1 MHSFLFI
8 IFWLSILLVASSY
21 FLYPLV
27 IWLIGKMFPFS
38 PKRKEIFPQVSV
50 IIPAYNEEN
59 SIEKKVR
66 NTLELEYPQDKMEIL
81 VGSDGSTDK
90 TSEIMS
96 NLSNNKIRFF
106 DFKQNRGKTA
116 VQNDLV
122 KESKGEILVF
132 TDAASFLSPDSLKKI
147 VRDFADP
154 RIGCVGGKM
163 LFMDLDRNLTTKS
176 QGIYW
181 RYESKLRE
189 LESRLGSLIGVDG
202 PLYAVKR
209 EYYLP
214 LESHIISDLLTPL
227 LVLEQGKKVI
237 LEPEALVFED
247 PTYESTQEFKTRR
260 RITVRGLVGLANYPR
275 LLNPFR
281 HLLLSFQIFLH
292 KIVRWLVGPLIL
304 INLLS
309 TICLS
314 YSGLR
319 AFRFLLVLYMLFF
332 MGAGFGWITEHLGI
346 KSRIL
351 TIPYYFTLVNL
362 AAMMGVIDFLKK
374 KQAVTWTPVRK

>member
-1 MHSFLFI
+1 
-8 IFWLSILLVASSY
+8 
-21 FLYPLV
+21 
-27 IWLIGKMFPFS
+27 MFPFS

-163 LFMDLDRNLTTKS
+163 LFVDLDRNLTTKS

-189 LESRLGSLIGVDG
+189 LESRIGSLIGVDG

-247 PTYESTQEFKTRR
+247 PTHESTQEFKTRR

-292 KIVRWLVGPLIL
+292 KIIRWLVGPLML

>member
-1 MHSFLFI
+1 MYFFLII

-50 IIPAYNEEN
+50 IIPAYNEKN

-132 TDAASFLSPDSLKKI
+132 TDAASFLSPDSLKNI
-147 VRDFADP
+147 VRNFADHTV
-154 RIGCVGGKM
+154 GCVGGKM
-163 LFMDLDRNLTTKS
+163 LFVDTESNITTES

-189 LESRLGSLIGVDG
+189 LESRIGSLIGVDG

-227 LVLEQGKKVI
+227 LVLEQGKRVI
-237 LEPEALVFED
+237 LESEALVFED
-247 PTYESTQEFKTRR
+247 PTHESTQEFKTRR
-260 RITVRGLVGLANYPR
+260 RITVRGLVGLASYAR
-275 LLNPFR
+275 LLNPLR
-281 HLLLSFQIFLH
+281 HPFLSFQIFLH

-304 INLLS
+304 INLMS
-309 TICLS
+309 TVALS
-314 YSGLR
+314 YSEP
-319 AFRFLLVLYMLFF
+319 FRFLLVLYLLFF
-332 MGAGFGWITEHLGI
+332 MGAGSGWIAEHFGVR
-346 KSRIL
+346 SQIL

-374 KQAVTWTPVRK
+374 KQAVTWKPVRK